1 MQRPINDRSEDSG
14 FSLLLQA
21 ENLILGTL
29 LLIMTGAF
37 ALKALL
43 F

>member
-1 MQRPINDRSEDSG
+1 MQRPIYDRSENSR
-14 FSLLLQA
+14 FSLLLEA